1 MDRITVRYN
10 IPAMKTAISFRTFFM
25 EANKDRNQVPF
36 FVIAAVI
43 GLISHSFLQL
53 VAPKVKV
60 NIGKQVLR
68 NWLTTPFA
76 HHGRSIGG
84 PNGGTSQ

>member
-36 FVIAAVI
+36 FVITTEI

-53 VAPKVKV
+53 VASKVDFFTNLYSK
-60 NIGKQVLR
+60 
-68 NWLTTPFA
+68 TP
-76 HHGRSIGG
+76 SIHF
-84 PNGGTSQ
+84 PDSVASPFL

>member
-25 EANKDRNQVPF
+25 EANKDRNQVPL
-36 FVIAAVI
+36 FVIATEI

-53 VAPKVKV
+53 VMPKVDFFTNLYSKSASRFSV
-60 NIGKQVLR
+60 TG
-68 NWLTTPFA
+68 
-76 HHGRSIGG
+76 
-84 PNGGTSQ
+84 

>member
-43 GLISHSFLQL
+43 GPISHSFLQL
-53 VAPKVKV
+53 VAPRLISASRFSVT
-60 NIGKQVLR
+60 G
-68 NWLTTPFA
+68 
-76 HHGRSIGG
+76 
-84 PNGGTSQ
+84 